1 MRNSVLSDQWTRMRQ
16 DAKATGMAWQLWLL
30 LGWNDIATQ
39 YRRSFLGPIWITLST
54 GLFVFAFGLL
64 GAQLFGQSAEEFL
77 PYFAVG
83 YVIFTFFS
91 NVITDGCDT
100 FSSADSYLRHGGF
113 PKLMFPLR
121 VLVRNLVLLGHNL
134 VIILLV
140 LLWAGL
146 LGDVRWLQAL
156 AALLLCLP
164 VAVCVVVILGC
175 LSARFRDV
183 PMMVRSI
190 MQIMFFMTPVF
201 WSAEALSER
210 AALLV
215 LLNPLALFL
224 DLLRAPLLGQW
235 VMASHW
241 INAIGWLLG
250 VSLVAG
256 VVFLVCR
263 RRLVYWV

>member
-1 MRNSVLSDQWTRMRQ
+1 MRHSVLSDQWNRMLQ
-16 DAKATGMAWQLWLL
+16 DVEATSAVWRLWLL

-54 GLFVFAFGLL
+54 GIFVFAFGLL
-64 GAQLFGQSAEEFL
+64 GAQIFGQTAENFL

-83 YVIFTFFS
+83 YVIFIFFS
-91 NVITDGCDT
+91 SVITDGCET

-146 LGDVRWLQAL
+146 LGEVRWLQAL
-156 AALLLCLP
+156 AALLFCLP

-175 LSARFRDV
+175 LSARFRDI

-210 AALLV
+210 AAFV
-215 LLNPLALFL
+215 ISLNPLALFL

-235 VMASHW
+235 VTASQW

-250 VSLVAG
+250 LSLMAVG
-256 VVFLVCR
+256 VFLVCR